1 MSPPSALAKAR
12 TNGVTKTQG
21 RRSTPSFYIWMSAA
35 CAVLAF
41 GGFAPTYWLQLA
53 PQTFVGSPLVHLH
66 ALLFSAWTL
75 YFLFQTIL
83 AVRERLDSHR
93 AWVLLGISLA
103 TAMVFV
109 GSAAATESLKDRL
122 AAGLGD
128 QARAFF
134 IVPISLM
141 LLFGGFVFA
150 AIASVER
157 TEAHRRLMLLA
168 TISIIPPA
176 VARVSFAMNVGMVP
190 GLRPGLGPLRTAES
204 VVASGL
210 IADAFVVIGM
220 IYDWRTRG
228 RPHPAYVVGGLILL
242 AIQLLRVPVST
253 THGWDSFADF
263 VARFAG

>member
-1 MSPPSALAKAR
+1 MSPASALAKTW
-12 TNGVTKTQG
+12 TNGVTETQG
-21 RRSTPSFYIWMSAA
+21 RRSAQSFYVWMSAA
-35 CAVLAF
+35 FTLLAF

-53 PQTFVGSPLVHLH
+53 PQTFIGSPLVHLH

-75 YFLFQTIL
+75 FFLFQTIL
-83 AVRERLDSHR
+83 AARERLDGHR
-93 AWVLLGISLA
+93 AWGLLGISLA

-109 GSAAATESLKDRL
+109 GSAAATESLNDRL
-122 AAGLGD
+122 TAGLGD

-141 LLFGGFVFA
+141 VLFGGFVFA
-150 AIASVER
+150 AIASVKR
-157 TEAHRRLMLLA
+157 TEAHKRLMLLA
-168 TISIIPPA
+168 MISIIPPA
-176 VARVSFAMNVGMVP
+176 VARVSFALNVGMVP

-228 RPHPAYVVGGLILL
+228 RPHSAYVVGGLILI
-242 AIQLLRVPVST
+242 AIQVLRVPVST
-253 THGWDSFADF
+253 THWWYSFADF
-263 VARFAG
+263 LARFAG